1 MIRQAHLTDIPQIIE
16 LALES
21 VSKNPIPVKTDKAA
35 MMDMAARMVGNPAH
49 FVWVALDGTTV
60 TACVAAFVQPAFWFR
75 GLQASIVLF
84 YAKTPGAGAVLMR
97 KFAHWVKGRTGI
109 KCAVFELEPE
119 ADQRL
124 IDFTAR
130 LGFARKSANMTYI
143 RGIT

>member
-1 MIRQAHLTDIPQIIE
+1 MIRQAHLTDIPQIVD

-21 VSKNPIPVKTDKAA
+21 VAKNPIPVTVDKAA
-35 MMDMAARMVGNPAH
+35 MQDMAARMVGNPAH
-49 FVWVALDGTTV
+49 FVWVALDGSKV

-97 KFAHWVKGRTGI
+97 KFANWVKGRTGI
-109 KCAVFELEPE
+109 KSAVFELEPE

-124 IDFTAR
+124 IDFTVR
-130 LGFARKSANMTYI
+130 LGFARQSSNMTYI
-143 RGIT
+143 RGAK